1 MKREAGMT
9 LIEVMVALVI
19 FALAGLAVMQST
31 LQQTRQLR
39 AYGRENPRQLAGG

>member
-19 FALAGLAVMQST
+19 FALAGPAADAPA
-31 LQQTRQLR
+31 R

>member
-19 FALAGLAVMQST
+19 FALAGMAV
-31 LQQTRQLR
+31 
-39 AYGRENPRQLAGG
+39 